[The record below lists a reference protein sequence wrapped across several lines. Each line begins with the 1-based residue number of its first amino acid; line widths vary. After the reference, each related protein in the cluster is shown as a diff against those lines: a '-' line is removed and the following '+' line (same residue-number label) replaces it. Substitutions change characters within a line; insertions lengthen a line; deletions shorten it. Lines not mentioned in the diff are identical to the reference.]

1 MNDVL
6 PMLQAEA
13 LCSHA
18 VEVRLGDV
26 LPAYVVTHQ
35 TAERTMLSVP
45 LVDVIRG
52 KADLRL
58 AILDFLCALHD
69 HDAAVTT

>member
-6 PMLQAEA
+6 PMIQAEA

-18 VEVRLGDV
+18 VSVRLGDV

-35 TAERTMLSVP
+35 TAERAMLSVP
-45 LVDVIRG
+45 LSDVIRG
-52 KADLRL
+52 TDLRL
-58 AILDFLCALHD
+58 AILDFLCGLHD
-69 HDAAVTT
+69 RDGKVFA